1 MTLSSVHVP
10 IQRCQLSQQH
20 SRKDRART
28 RAPHRKPFYKRI
40 ISIFSLFALGALPGT
55 YSLPGTNHAIVV
67 GDSSGSPIRQ
77 HAYAETAIAQTIA
90 SQNDLYAVGTDIQ
103 GDGNLK
109 AANHLQQIPYCFIAD
124 TDSVPY
130 VLDTGAN
137 RVILND
143 AKLLKEFQPRTGSV
157 KGIGGD
163 PVTLGGVGSLRLPLK
178 SDDGKVDYVNV
189 NDAVY
194 VPTLPY
200 NLVPPQILINKLK
213 KQGYK
218 VQPC

>member
-1 MTLSSVHVP
+1 
-10 IQRCQLSQQH
+10 
-20 SRKDRART
+20 
-28 RAPHRKPFYKRI
+28 
-40 ISIFSLFALGALPGT
+40 
-55 YSLPGTNHAIVV
+55 
-67 GDSSGSPIRQ
+67 
-77 HAYAETAIAQTIA
+77 
-90 SQNDLYAVGTDIQ
+90 LYAHGTDIQ
-103 GDGNLK
+103 GNDGLQADDNR
-109 AANHLQQIPYCFIAD
+109 LQQIPYCFIAD

-143 AKLLKEFQPRTGSV
+143 VKLLKEFQPCTGSV

-178 SDDGKVDYVNV
+178 SDDGKVNYVTV
-189 NDAVY
+189 DDAVY
-194 VPTLPY
+194 VPTSPY

-218 VQPC
+218 V